1 MRVPLPF
8 ALLASLVSAADSLF
22 GNFAVNDVV
31 FGLNLQPP
39 RRAVAPGI
47 KSWHTIRKYSD
58 VADGH
63 LYIHSNEHKAGAVA
77 RTTTGTGSIF
87 EFEYVGEALFRFAS
101 IDSRATNPKLV

>member
-8 ALLASLVSAADSLF
+8 ALLASLLIK
-22 GNFAVNDVV
+22 
-31 FGLNLQPP
+31 
-39 RRAVAPGI
+39 AVAPGI

>member
-8 ALLASLVSAADSLF
+8 VPLASLASAADSLF

-31 FGLNLQPP
+31 FGLNLTFG
-39 RRAVAPGI
+39 AVAPGI

-58 VADGH
+58 VAGGH
-63 LYIHSNEHKAGAVA
+63 LYIHFNEPKAGAVA

-87 EFEYVGEALFRFAS
+87 EFEYVGEALFLFAS
-101 IDSRATNPKLV
+101 IDSPDSNPKLV